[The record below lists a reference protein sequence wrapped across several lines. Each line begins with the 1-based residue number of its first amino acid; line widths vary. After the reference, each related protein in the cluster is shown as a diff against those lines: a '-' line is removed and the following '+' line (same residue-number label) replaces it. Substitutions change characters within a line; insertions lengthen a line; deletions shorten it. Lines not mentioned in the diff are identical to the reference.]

1 VKQSRVSSRSGEAQK
16 PDSPATKL
24 WHNIARVVT
33 FTLPHLRRLGRPAA
47 FVLTGVLIAF
57 DSDHG
62 NLVGLWWALGI
73 AVVSLA
79 VRDDVRTSIGRIA
92 WWTHAI
98 FAIATLLGLIAD
110 RLSPQSALSLAIA
123 LVTLEGI
130 RAALRRE
137 YISSVFSAALL
148 ITLTVLVTITD
159 LDTRH
164 ATGAIGVWAIV
175 IGIFTIIR
183 ELDGL
188 IRKTQKETTRV
199 TK

>member
-1 VKQSRVSSRSGEAQK
+1 MKQSRVSPRSGGTKK
-16 PDSPATKL
+16 PDSPLAQL
-24 WHNIARVVT
+24 WKTLARARD
-33 FTLPHLRRLGRPAA
+33 FTVPHLRRLGRPAA
-47 FVLTGVLIAF
+47 FVVTGVLIAF

-62 NLVGLWWALGI
+62 NIVGLWWVFAI
-73 AVVSLA
+73 AVVSLV
-79 VRDDVRTSIGRIA
+79 VRDDVRDTAGRIA

-110 RLSPQSALSLAIA
+110 RLSAQSALSLAIA

-130 RAALRRE
+130 RSALRRE
-137 YISSVFSAALL
+137 LVSTWVSAGLV

-175 IGIFTIIR
+175 IGIFTTIR
-183 ELDGL
+183 QLDGL
-188 IRKTQKETTRV
+188 VRTTPKETTRV